1 VMPIARPSG
10 QTSRAPATHQL
21 DCDVVHYCWDNSIAP
36 RLEIES
42 GDTVVFRCRDAG
54 DGFYTWDSTV
64 EDVMRR
70 VSKGH
75 PLTGPV
81 LVKGARPGDVLQV
94 EILELVPGELGF
106 TQFRPDRG
114 LIPEDF
120 PEPYLKL
127 WDLRDGHSAEFK
139 PGIRVPLEPFLGVMG
154 VALDEPGE
162 HLTAPPRKNGGNMD
176 VKQLT
181 AGSTL
186 YLPVWVDGALFS
198 TGDGH
203 AAQGDGEVCITAIE
217 TRMTATLRFTVRRD
231 FKLEEPEFQTGGPIA
246 ARTNIGPHYAT
257 TGIAPDLMVATKK
270 AVRAMIGYLVR
281 AHGLSREEAYAL
293 SSVAVDLKIS
303 EIVDAPNWVVSAFV
317 PLSIF
322 HE

>member
-1 VMPIARPSG
+1 MGGYPM
-10 QTSRAPATHQL
+10 TKTHHL
-21 DCDVVHYCWDNSIAP
+21 DWDVVHYCWDNSIPP
-36 RLEIES
+36 RLDIDS
-42 GDTVVFRCRDAG
+42 GDTVVFHCRDAG
-54 DGFYTWDSTV
+54 DCWYTWSSTA

-70 VSKGH
+70 VFKGH
-75 PLTGPV
+75 ALTGPV

-94 EILELVPGELGF
+94 EVLELAPGELGF

-114 LIPEDF
+114 LLPEDF
-120 PEPYLKL
+120 PEPYLKI
-127 WDLRDGHSAEFK
+127 WDLRNGQFAEFK
-139 PGIRVPLEPFLGVMG
+139 PGIRIPLEPFLGVMG

-162 HLTAPPRKNGGNMD
+162 HPTAPPRRSGGNMD

-186 YLPVWVDGALFS
+186 FLPVCVDGALFS

-217 TRMTATLRFTVRRD
+217 TQMTATLRFTVRRD
-231 FKLEEPEFQTGGPIA
+231 FRLEEPEFQTGGPIA
-246 ARTNIGPHYAT
+246 ARTNVGPHYAT
-257 TGIAPDLMVATKK
+257 TGIAPDLMEATKK

-281 AHGLSREEAYAL
+281 ARGLSREEAYAL

-303 EIVDAPNWVVSAFV
+303 EVVDAPNWVVSAFL

-322 HE
+322 EP